1 MNFSKIKTYI
11 DLFFYIIFL
20 PAIIML
26 VPVDRWLVKYFWF
39 AVTLISFLYVSYF
52 SIQKI
57 NLPQKF
63 NSKKYW
69 QILLFAVVILSLTYL
84 ISRFPYPPDF
94 DPELL
99 PRYIRLRS
107 RTVWFMSLV
116 VIGYGL
122 SVSILQELF
131 RQILVKR
138 ELEEKNKMA
147 ELALYKAQIN
157 PHFLFNTL
165 NTLYG
170 LVINHS
176 DKAEDAFFKFSG
188 LLKFTYSKIK
198 DELLS
203 VRDETEYIIDYV
215 ELQKLRLNRH
225 TTVEMEFNIE
235 DYDVMIPPML
245 LITFIENAF
254 KYGTSSTRDCRIL
267 IKLEVNDR
275 KLYFKCINKIM
286 KRQAVESEYSVGV
299 ENTVARLQMLYP
311 DRHNL
316 HITEDRDN
324 YIVELNIELQ

>member
-1 MNFSKIKTYI
+1 MNFSKIKRYI

-39 AVTLISFLYVSYF
+39 AVTLISFLYLSYF

-63 NSKKYW
+63 NQKKYW
-69 QILLFAVVILSLTYL
+69 QIFLFTIIILLLTYL
-84 ISRFPYPPDF
+84 VSRFPYPTDF
-94 DPELL
+94 DPEVLA
-99 PRYIRLRS
+99 RYVRLRS

-138 ELEEKNKMA
+138 ELEEKNRIA

-203 VRDETEYIIDYV
+203 VKDETEYIIDYI

-225 TTVEMEFNIE
+225 TVVETDFHID

-267 IKLEVNDR
+267 IKLDISAN
-275 KLYFKCINKIM
+275 KLYFKCSNRIM
-286 KRQAVESEYSVGV
+286 KRQPVESEYSVGV
-299 ENTVARLQMLYP
+299 ENTLARLQMLYP
-311 DRHNL
+311 GKHKLDIRQD
-316 HITEDRDN
+316 EDN
-324 YIVELNIELQ
+324 YTVELNIELK